1 MTSDSSVAGRVGSE
15 GRFMVPGAQAKS
27 ETGVGRAA
35 ATGAG
40 FAFGFG
46 CKRVVQAGGLLGMLL
61 LAGCVLPL
69 PSYVQ
74 PIGPQDRMPNGT
86 VEQVAASPKRSAT
99 ANELAT
105 VQRTLNQGVWGAHSA
120 IAVQDMRVEDVAKPI
135 VGFCAKAAG
144 KGAANASTTV
154 YGMLKNTDKGLQA
167 FDFHFDDFA
176 ALACREMKFY

>member
-1 MTSDSSVAGRVGSE
+1 
-15 GRFMVPGAQAKS
+15 
-27 ETGVGRAA
+27 
-35 ATGAG
+35 
-40 FAFGFG
+40 
-46 CKRVVQAGGLLGMLL
+46 MLL

-105 VQRTLNQGVWGAHSA
+105 VQRTLNNGVWGAHSA
-120 IAVQDMRVEDVAKPI
+120 ITVQDMRVEDVAAKPI